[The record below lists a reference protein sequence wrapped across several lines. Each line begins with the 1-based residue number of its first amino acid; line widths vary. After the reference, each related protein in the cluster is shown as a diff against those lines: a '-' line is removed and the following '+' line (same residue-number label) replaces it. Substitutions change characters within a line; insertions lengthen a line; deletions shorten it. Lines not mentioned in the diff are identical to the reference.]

1 MLVYGCFTGTLQIG
15 HCKFGASPQL
25 LFCPK
30 MFKKDPQA
38 KASANVKSLERRK
51 LFAAVCKSYGLPQEQ
66 LSKEAEMAIMPATTK
81 QASFESVQGHKGT
94 IYTDENETPTWFKTR
109 DSQLYPLL
117 FTLWKA
123 PYILAK
129 VQTHPHVVKI
139 LSGGAGLML
148 PGTVPPFDKRA
159 IRGAIVGVVD
169 TDHPTVIKAVGR
181 CMINM
186 SQYDSV
192 VGKTGIAVEILHC
205 VGDELCAMNKF
216 VDIPVPSEDLLDEYP
231 LKEEET
237 SENRPETEVEDG
249 TEDFVAADL
258 TSGAETPSERAETD
272 NLAEVLTE
280 LSVEDID
287 NFFIR
292 ALLQTLKNDTVE
304 LPATASTF
312 MSGHIYKNL
321 PVVDSSY
328 ANVKKTSWKK
338 TAKFLKAMDKLKYL
352 SVKGKD
358 EELSIVSLMAKET
371 PVVQSFVPHK
381 TIASG
386 PSSAPKS
393 NRKDKT
399 KELAVVYLYKPTNKA
414 SQLFS
419 YMGVPFQKLYTQ
431 SELKKLL
438 DQYIRSKELVNA
450 KNPKNVNVDDTLN
463 SITNLGV
470 GSVLRDK
477 LFKPFLTNCS
487 PLYKILKPGESVEDS
502 NIELYKGE
510 PPKIKIITQTKI
522 GRKVITR
529 MLNFEKFYVKLH
541 VLADDLKVRCLG
553 STTTGPCVENPALT
567 EVTVQGPHG
576 KIVIDYFLEKGVP
589 VLFIDFVDKL
599 KKKGKR

>member
-1 MLVYGCFTGTLQIG
+1 M
-15 HCKFGASPQL
+15 
-25 LFCPK
+25 
-30 MFKKDPQA
+30 
-38 KASANVKSLERRK
+38 KSSERRK
-51 LFAAVCKSYGLPQEQ
+51 LLAAVGKTYKLPQEQ

-81 QASFESVQGHKGT
+81 QASFQSVQGHKGT
-94 IYTDENETPTWFKTR
+94 IYTDENETPTWFKSR

-117 FTLWKA
+117 YTLWKA

-129 VQTHPHVVKI
+129 VQTHPHVIKI
-139 LSGGAGLML
+139 LSGGADLML

-159 IRGAIVGVVD
+159 VRGAIVGVVD

-186 SQYDSV
+186 SQYDNV
-192 VGKTGIAVEILHC
+192 VGRTGTAVEILHYL
-205 VGDELCAMNKF
+205 GDELCAMNKF
-216 VDIPVPSEDLLDEYP
+216 VDIPVPSEHLSDEYP
-231 LKEEET
+231 LKEV
-237 SENRPETEVEDG
+237 ETEEKKDDTAEENAKNEPERPSG
-249 TEDFVAADL
+249 ETPEPS
-258 TSGAETPSERAETD
+258 TSSGAVSSQEKPQTD
-272 NLAEVLTE
+272 GLAEVLSE

-321 PVVDSSY
+321 PVIDPSY

-358 EELSIVSLMAKET
+358 EDLSIISLMAKET
-371 PVVQSFVPHK
+371 PVVQNFVPHK
-381 TIASG
+381 TIGSSG
-386 PSSAPKS
+386 LGSAPTS
-393 NRKDKT
+393 NRKDKS
-399 KELAVVYLYKPTNKA
+399 KELTVVYLYKPTSKA
-414 SQLFS
+414 KKLFADV
-419 YMGVPFQKLYTQ
+419 GAPFQKLYTQ
-431 SELKKLL
+431 SELKQLL
-438 DQYIRSKELVNA
+438 DKYIKIKELVNV

-487 PLYKILKPGESVEDS
+487 PLYKILKPGENVDD
-502 NIELYKGE
+502 NDIELYKGE
-510 PPKIKIITQTKI
+510 PPKIKIITQMKI

-529 MLNFEKFYVKLH
+529 MLNFEKYYIKLH
-541 VLADDLKVRCLG
+541 VLADDLKVKCLG

-576 KIVIDYFLEKGVP
+576 KIVIDYFLDKGVP
-589 VLFIDFVDKL
+589 VLFIDFVDKV